1 MIKMLEW
8 ERLMEC
14 AKCKHQFVVHADPE
28 QYNNFPRITRCPS
41 DKGAPTHATRRPL
54 LVSPSSSSSSSAS

>member
-8 ERLMEC
+8 VRQMEC
-14 AKCKHQFVVHADPE
+14 AKCKHQFKTYADPE

-41 DKGAPTHATRRPL
+41 DRGACYQGMTTMMI
-54 LVSPSSSSSSSAS
+54 V